1 MIEIK
6 KTDTPV
12 VQQWKKI
19 KKSYLEEI
27 VFYRLG
33 DFYELFYEDAINA
46 SRLLNIQLTKRKNKN
61 ENIPMA
67 GVPFHS
73 ANTYIAKLL
82 NFGHSVVICEQVGES
97 SESKGLMERR
107 VERVLTPATV
117 FEEEFLNEKN
127 IIYY

>member
-1 MIEIK
+1 MIEVK
-6 KTDTPV
+6 STDTPV

-61 ENIPMA
+61 ENI
-67 GVPFHS
+67 FIKF
-73 ANTYIAKLL
+73 N
-82 NFGHSVVICEQVGES
+82 N
-97 SESKGLMERR
+97 
-107 VERVLTPATV
+107 
-117 FEEEFLNEKN
+117 N
-127 IIYY
+127 

>member
-1 MIEIK
+1 MIEVK
-6 KTDTPV
+6 STDTPV

-73 ANTYIAKLL
+73 ANSYIAKLL
-82 NFGHSVVICEQVGES
+82 NFGY
-97 SESKGLMERR
+97 L
-107 VERVLTPATV
+107 
-117 FEEEFLNEKN
+117 
-127 IIYY
+127 